1 MKEQLLALLTQH
13 IGEYIS
19 GASVSRQLGVTRAAV
34 WKAVQALQ
42 KDGFEIE
49 AAPRRGYRLTAAP
62 DRLTPGSILPR
73 LQNDHRDS
81 LLCFPTITSTN
92 DRAKTLA
99 VPDRSQNYYLA
110 AEEQTGGRGRRGR
123 SFYSPAGLGLYL
135 TGLYFPD
142 ISPLRAS
149 RFTAY
154 AAVAVCRAV
163 EEVCGFA
170 PVIKW
175 PNDILWEGRKLC
187 GILTEMALE
196 SESGAIQYMLTGMGI
211 NTGQAPEDFPEDIR
225 DIAASLKMATGT
237 APRRD
242 TLCAALINAL
252 DDAYAGFLSEDPAF
266 LAYYQARCATL
277 GHAVN
282 ILTGDQV
289 TPAFAESLSDD
300 FGLTVRYEDGRRE
313 TVYAGEVSLRARE
326 V

>member
-1 MKEQLLALLTQH
+1 MKEQILALLHQY
-13 IGEYIS
+13 IGEFVS
-19 GASVSRQLGVTRAAV
+19 GASLSRQLGVTRAAV

-42 KDGFEIE
+42 KDGYEIE
-49 AAPRRGYRLTAAP
+49 AAPRKGYRLTAAP
-62 DRLTPGSILPR
+62 DRLSPGNLLPR
-73 LQNDHRDS
+73 LKNDHRGS

-99 VPDRSQNYYLA
+99 VPDRTRNYYLA

-163 EEVCGFA
+163 EEVCAFT
-170 PVIKW
+170 PEIKW

-211 NTGQAPEDFPEDIR
+211 NVGQTPEDFPEDIR
-225 DIAASLKMATGT
+225 SLAASLRMATGRT
-237 APRRD
+237 PRRD
-242 TLCAALINAL
+242 VLCAALINAL
-252 DDAYAGFLSEDPAF
+252 DDAYAGFLSEDPVYLSYF
-266 LAYYQARCATL
+266 QAHCVTL
-277 GHAVN
+277 GRPVT
-282 ILTGDQV
+282 IIIGDQR
-289 TPAFAESLSDD
+289 TPAHAEALSDD
-300 FGLTVRYEDGRRE
+300 FGLIVRYEDGRRE
-313 TVYAGEVSLRARE
+313 TVYAGEVSLRSRKE
-326 V
+326 